1 MDRTADIRRP
11 AGESDVLRDDAQRTH
26 LAAVADFHVD
36 PDDRADADRHVTPY
50 ADVPVFMYS
59 LSTVWPETASRHTQN
74 D

>member
-1 MDRTADIRRP
+1 MDRDKSRFR
-11 AGESDVLRDDAQRTH
+11 H

-59 LSTVWPETASRHTQN
+59 LSTVWPESHTS
-74 D
+74 